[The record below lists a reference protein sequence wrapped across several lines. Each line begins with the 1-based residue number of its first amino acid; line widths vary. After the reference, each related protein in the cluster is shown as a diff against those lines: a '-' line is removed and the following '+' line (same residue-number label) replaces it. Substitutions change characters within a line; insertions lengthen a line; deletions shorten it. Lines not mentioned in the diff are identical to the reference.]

1 MVTKEYFEKLEKL
14 CCLQC
19 TSEETVVISKNLNSM
34 LSHAQKIE
42 ELKGEDVEDELTLTS
57 SATHEDGAQSQLTIS
72 DIEKNAP
79 SFQDGLITTF
89 PLTYF

>member
-1 MVTKEYFEKLEKL
+1 MFTKEYFEKLEML
-14 CCLQC
+14 CCFQC
-19 TSEETVVISKNLNSM
+19 TPEETVVISKNLNSM

-42 ELKGEDVEDELTLTS
+42 ELKGEGVKDEVTLTS
-57 SATHEDGAQSQLTIS
+57 SITHEDSAQSHLHIS

-89 PLTYF
+89 PLTNF